1 MNKIA
6 VVSSGL
12 VLVGAV
18 FMVAAIING
27 RKVRVNVPTELQ
39 WRWRTMIVLMIFFL
53 IGYVLFAAILL
64 GNLALPHE
72 LVTSP
77 IFLGGAIFV
86 FIVASLTRSTI
97 GRMKGAEEKLQHLN
111 ETLELKVEERTRELQ
126 DAQDELL
133 RKEKLAMLGLI
144 AGGMGNELR
153 NPLGVMNNAVF
164 FLQSVM
170 PEADDMARDY
180 LDIIKKEIDNSLR
193 IITDLLDFARTK
205 NPQARAVTVHE
216 LTDESL
222 RRCAIPENI
231 DLQTAIPLDL
241 PRLMVDPLQIGQVL
255 QNLITNAVQAM
266 PKGGTLRIAACLAET
281 ATLLADPEQG
291 RQSYGVSLPDFLK
304 ISVADTGEGI
314 TPENMKRLF
323 QPLFTTKSRGIGL
336 GLSICKS
343 FVEANAGRIAVE
355 SKPGQGATFTVTLPV
370 EGVRG
375 A

>member
-1 MNKIA
+1 
-6 VVSSGL
+6 
-12 VLVGAV
+12 
-18 FMVAAIING
+18 MVAAIING
-27 RKVRVNVPTELQ
+27 RKVRVYVPTELQ

-144 AGGMGNELR
+144 AAGMGNELR

-193 IITDLLDFARTK
+193 ITTDLLDFARAK
-205 NPQARAVTVHE
+205 NPQTKAVTVRE

-222 RRCAIPENI
+222 RRCTIPENI
-231 DLQTAIPLDL
+231 DLQTEIPLNL
-241 PRLMVDPLQIGQVL
+241 PRLRVDPLQIGQVL

-266 PKGGTLRIAACLAET
+266 PNGGVLRIAACMTET
-281 ATLLADPEQG
+281 SALLADPEQG
-291 RQSYGVSLPDFLK
+291 RLSYGVPLPDFLE

-314 TPENMKRLF
+314 TSENMGRLF

-343 FVEANAGRIAVE
+343 FVEANGGRIAVE

>member
-1 MNKIA
+1 
-6 VVSSGL
+6 
-12 VLVGAV
+12 
-18 FMVAAIING
+18 MVAAIING

>member
-27 RKVRVNVPTELQ
+27 RKVRVYVPTELQ